1 MQLKNNIYFFLP
13 LLAVLFFLAG
23 SSLQAQSNGKTG
35 APFHAAPWEKGREIN
50 MSPLFPQGGKTMEF
64 GQHFRQPARHEEILR
79 NLSKGTAGQATQ
91 KISNGLIF
99 LLDTAIAYSTRDTA
113 RYSFSYSANGWY
125 ISFVNELWTNGQW
138 VNSYRGSFTFDA
150 NGILLSE
157 LYENWAAGQW
167 ENSSRY
173 THTLDANGNMLF
185 LLDEQWTNAQWINS
199 YRYTA
204 TYDANGGQLSSLAEQ
219 WISGGW
225 VNLYRYTFTND
236 AKGNQLTWLSEQW
249 TNGLWVS
256 SSRGTGAYNTNGMDS
271 SWLSQQWTN
280 GQWVNS
286 YRSTDTYDGNGLY
299 LSEVD
304 EQWTNSQWENSY
316 RYTYTYDAS
325 GRELSELDEQWTN
338 GQWVNTYRYTYTYDA
353 NGNAALFNSEQWTNS
368 LWEPYNSSFSA
379 TDSAGNSIG
388 ISGCKVILHYK
399 QTLITGVLEDRGTP
413 ASFQL
418 YQNYPNP
425 FNPST
430 MIKYH
435 LSTPAHVR
443 LTIFD
448 MLGHEVRTLLN
459 EQKSAGSYQ
468 VSWNASGVPS
478 GVYFYRLQ
486 AGSFTETQKLILLK

>member
-1 MQLKNNIYFFLP
+1 MHPKNKFFFFLSI
-13 LLAVLFFLAG
+13 LTIFLFLAG

-35 APFHAAPWEKGREIN
+35 APIHIARWEKSRELK
-50 MSPLFPQGGKTMEF
+50 MSPLFPRGGKTTEF
-64 GQHFRQPARHEEILR
+64 GQIFYRHARSKENFRT
-79 NLSKGTAGQATQ
+79 LSKRSAGQEAQ
-91 KISNGLIF
+91 NKLNGQIF
-99 LLDTAIAYSTRDTA
+99 LLDTAIAYTTRDTT
-113 RYSFSYSANGWY
+113 RYSFFYSANGWY
-125 ISFVNELWTNGQW
+125 TSFIYELWTNGQW
-138 VNSYRGSFTFDA
+138 ENSSRGTFIYDA
-150 NGILLSE
+150 NKLVLSE
-157 LYENWAAGQW
+157 LYENWTNGQW
-167 ENSSRY
+167 ENYSRY
-173 THTLDANGNMLF
+173 TYTYDAKGNMLSS
-185 LLDEQWTNAQWINS
+185 LYEQWTAGQWVNS

-204 TYDANGGQLSSLAEQ
+204 TYDVHGNQNSYLAEQ
-219 WISGGW
+219 WLSGGW
-225 VNLYRYTFTND
+225 ASLYRFTDTYD
-236 AKGNQLTWLSEQW
+236 AHGNQIISLSEQW

-256 SSRGTGAYNTNGMDS
+256 SSLSTGAYNINGMDS
-271 SWLSQQWTN
+271 SWLSQQWAN

-286 YRSTDTYDGNGLY
+286 YRYTYAYDANGTE
-299 LSEVD
+299 LSEID

-338 GQWVNTYRYTYTYDA
+338 GQWVNAYRSAYTYNA
-353 NGNAALFNSEQWTNS
+353 NGNASLFIAEQWTNS
-368 LWEPYNSSFSA
+368 LWQPFNSSSS
-379 TDSAGNSIG
+379 TLDSAGNYIG
-388 ISGCKVILHYK
+388 ISGCKIIFHYK
-399 QTLITGVLEDRGTP
+399 QTLITAVFEDIGIP

-448 MLGHEVRTLLN
+448 MLGREVRTLLN